1 MKKLFLGIALM
12 LVACVSCTNKTQENA
27 VANVPAVDSIIRV
40 NCTLVVPADVRD
52 SVVTFGKELVDSSR
66 MDAGNIDYALYI
78 DAADSSKMMI
88 IETWSDQPSLDKHMA
103 QPHFTRIVPQL
114 QSLTQMGIK
123 VFKGPKD

>member
-12 LVACVSCTNKTQENA
+12 LVACVSCNNKAQESA
-27 VANVPAVDSIIRV
+27 VANVSAVDSIIRV
-40 NCTLVVPADVRD
+40 NCTLVVPVEVRD
-52 SVVTFGKELVDSSR
+52 SVVALGKELVENSR

-78 DAADSSKMMI
+78 DASDSSKMMI

-114 QSLTQMGIK
+114 QSLSQMGIK